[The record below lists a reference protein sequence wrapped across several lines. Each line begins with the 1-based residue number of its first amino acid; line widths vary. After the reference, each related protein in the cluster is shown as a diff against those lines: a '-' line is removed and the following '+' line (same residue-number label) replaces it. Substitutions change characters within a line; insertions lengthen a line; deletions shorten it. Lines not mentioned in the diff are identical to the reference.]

1 MKRVVG
7 KLKQSLS
14 LLLVAAMLA
23 TMMPQT
29 NMTAFAQELTEETGS
44 VDEKTAEGEEEDGE
58 KESEDEEETEETE
71 SKDGEET
78 GKTESEDGEETG
90 ETESEGEEETEDTE
104 TEGEETGETE
114 EDEEVPSDEEET
126 EETEDKSEEEDI
138 LSEELELK
146 KLFDNTSDTDG
157 LTLLTEPVYYQ
168 VDGKTSIFFYL
179 NNFNTN
185 DFNRKM
191 KIDGKEDYVQNY
203 YATEKGHLYY
213 HLNLELDIGEHTL
226 EVTVGTETKSAVF
239 EVQEGEELALEEKV
253 KETTYCTYIVARI
266 TYYATSPKALER
278 IDMVSADGT
287 VYATV
292 EGDSIWTNSDDRD
305 ARYVVVGNENYGLD
319 TEDAY
324 YHYSSNISL
333 KPTHVVT
340 PAGTYSLVLTYS
352 DENKA
357 PDRLENVIE
366 IEDVG
371 EKAYLLSVGGW
382 GGSDTEKGQYEYIS
396 IHGKNID
403 FSKLQFN
410 AVPEDEEGISQM
422 ELGLTYVSHQ
432 ESTAEDGSINYIVKL
447 KKEDWSVSAGSI
459 LMGKITAQSGYD
471 IDIRDDEWDIWIEE
485 QKEVY
490 YIHWNS
496 TNAILEVMVQNTTV
510 SSIKVD
516 LYKDYNKA
524 ELYATGDSD
533 SVNQGYAGIRLYH
546 QDGVEID
553 SSSFESGYYYFNVY
567 LDGSSTPATVTEYS
581 SYLDGSY
588 SSTDETWVSG
598 PYDLVYGAEGI
609 AYVAETK
616 ISYKNK
622 DEVKVKLYKDWS
634 QELLTINNVK
644 IEGYLPPGETEKK
657 VRITVDCKEFS
668 NYGEGDFYLRV
679 EESGNCRTAKNI
691 SITKTDKF
699 CMDSVRTEGWQ
710 DEDTFLLSLSVLNL
724 KDLSDLKLEMWDSN
738 GNSVSGVSM
747 ELLDTWNDY
756 YSIGGLYEIRGI
768 KKEEAYRNYWIKI
781 THKTK
786 GEPYQRYNQEQQYYT
801 DEKGELISISNSD
814 YISAKKYGSKVVGVA
829 AASWNFP
836 VMITAYMQ
844 PDDGVAD
851 AVMTAE
857 KADGINSYGYFIN
870 FTQAF
875 INQLPD
881 KNRSYKVV
889 VKDAKGRSQ
898 SLGDSDGVVL
908 DAYGTVTDAPA
919 VALKSLSLNPSTLKL
934 SAGDT
939 GQLSVQVNPAD
950 ADYPASLQWKSSNT
964 NVATVSE
971 SGLVTAVAKGSA
983 KITVSDGKGHSATC
997 TVTVAEQ
1004 VQQPQAGVPEGEV
1017 ERNTA
1022 VTLSSGTSGAT
1033 IYYTIDGSE
1042 PTTKSIKYTAP
1053 IQITRDTVIKAIA
1066 VKSGYVDSAIVSFT
1080 YRVPQVTVTFDT
1092 AGGTPETEAQTIR
1105 KGDYL
1110 DMYHVNEPRK
1120 DGYRF
1125 EGWYVGD
1132 EKLDPTKPV
1141 SESMTVTAHWT
1152 EAEQLTKPEANYPD
1166 GKTLPA
1172 MAELILTS
1180 DKNANIYY
1188 TVDGTEPTKESAVY
1202 NDCIVLSDELWKD
1215 GSITVKAFVAG
1226 TGYKDSDVATF
1237 RYTLDEAPEGYGD
1250 IEIQDIPGGEIPEGM
1265 WTAGAE
1271 QSYTYTGKAI
1281 KPQIRVYDHTRMLAV
1296 NKDYSVSYKNNTN
1309 VGEGQIIIT
1318 GKGNYTSTLT
1328 CTFTIEPKNI
1338 EDADVTAADI
1348 TLVENNK
1355 VQKKA
1360 PVVQWAGKKLST
1372 KDYVVDFGNG
1382 EYKLPGRYLITITGQ
1397 VNYKGSIQV
1406 METIT
1411 NKKTDKLMSK
1421 VKVSSIKTQ
1430 PYTGSAICPAFTVKD
1445 KTALVEGTDYEAVY
1459 RNNTAV
1465 GTATIVLRG
1474 LGDYIGEKTV
1484 TFKITGTPMNKVKV
1498 KGIKN
1503 LPYEAGKTEYTQEN
1517 PELVYQKSKAELIPV
1532 PKDAYVVTY
1541 KNNTKAGKATV
1552 VFTGIPEKGYTGTV
1566 SKTFNITVN
1575 DKFAEAE
1582 VVYDSSVAYCK
1593 GGAKP
1598 AVTVTMGTTALVENV
1613 DYTVSYKN
1621 NGKVSDGTGKNAPSI
1636 IIKGKGSYKGQIT
1649 KTFAIVQKK
1658 TNVLSA
1664 TAGDVVF
1671 ANKKNNYVTALT
1683 VMDTDGKKLSAGT
1696 DYDKALTYYVGERQV
1711 EKNEILPVGTEV
1723 TVKTQGKGN
1732 YDGPISAT
1740 FRIAEKKFASVKV
1753 VINPQ
1758 EYTGEEIIL
1767 KKEDITITVKEGK
1780 KTIDVPKDAY
1790 EIIAYKNNV
1799 KKGTAT
1805 VTLKGL
1811 GDYAG
1816 IKTATFKIEAKTIA
1830 E

>member
-7 KLKQSLS
+7 KLKQTLS

-78 GKTESEDGEETG
+78 GETESEDGEETG
-90 ETESEGEEETEDTE
+90 ETESEDEEETEDTE
-104 TEGEETGETE
+104 TEGDETGETE
-114 EDEEVPSDEEET
+114 EEEEVPSDEEET

-138 LSEELELK
+138 LSEEPELK
-146 KLFDNTSDTDG
+146 KLYDNTSDTEG
-157 LTLLTEPVYYQ
+157 FTLTTEPVYYQ
-168 VDGKTSIFFYL
+168 VDGKTSIFFYV
-179 NNFNTN
+179 NSYGCT
-185 DFNRKM
+185 M
-191 KIDGKEDYVQNY
+191 KIDGKECSVSLGFGSAGQN
-203 YATEKGHLYY
+203 LYY
-213 HLNLELDIGEHTL
+213 YDDSDLEIGTNHTM
-226 EVTVGTETKSAVF
+226 EVTVGTETKSAEF
-239 EVQEGEELALEEKV
+239 EVQDGEELKLEENV
-253 KETTYCTYIVARI
+253 KKNSYCTNLDVEL
-266 TYYATSPKALER
+266 TYYAATAKELDR
-278 IDMVSADGT
+278 IDMVSADGI
-287 VYATV
+287 VYATID
-292 EGDSIWTNSDDRD
+292 GDSTCGQGENWGDKKT
-305 ARYVVVGNENYGLD
+305 VLVKNEETGKL
-319 TEDAY
+319 EIAKFV
-324 YHYSSNISL
+324 HYSRRYSL
-333 KPTHVVT
+333 KPIWTKT
-340 PAGTYSLVLTYS
+340 PAGTYSLVLTYK
-352 DENKA
+352 DENKT

-366 IEDVG
+366 IVESR
-371 EKAYLLSVGGW
+371 EQAYISSVGGADY
-382 GGSDTEKGQYEYIS
+382 SDMDTADGKYTYIA
-396 IHGKNID
+396 ICGKNID
-403 FSKLQFN
+403 FSKLQFS
-410 AVPEDEEGISQM
+410 ATVQSEDQTSQS
-422 ELGLTYVSHQ
+422 ELQLTYVSHQ
-432 ESTAEDGSINYIVKL
+432 EKTNNDEMIYTVKL
-447 KKEDWSVSAGSI
+447 KKENWSVPAGSN
-459 LMGKITAQSGYD
+459 LKGKITAQIGYD
-471 IDIRDDEWDIWIEE
+471 IDIRDDEWDIRIEE
-485 QKEVY
+485 QSEVQY
-490 YIHWNS
+490 LYWNCAN
-496 TNAILEVMVQNTTV
+496 TVLEVLIQDTTV
-510 SSIKVD
+510 SSIKVE
-516 LYKDYNKA
+516 LYTDSERT
-524 ELYATGDSD
+524 ELYAQGSSI
-533 SVNQGYAGIRLYH
+533 SVNKGYAGIPLY
-546 QDGVEID
+546 QEDNTQIKN
-553 SSSFESGYYYFNVY
+553 FESGGYYLNVFLNGNATPIETY
-567 LDGSSTPATVTEYS
+567 YCLMGGNYYSTS
-581 SYLDGSY
+581 DI
-588 SSTDETWVSG
+588 TWVSG
-598 PYDLVYGAEGI
+598 PYEIVLGAEGI
-609 AYVAETK
+609 DYVVETK
-616 ISYKNK
+616 LPYSTGNAKL
-622 DEVKVKLYKDWS
+622 KLYDRERN
-634 QELLTINNVK
+634 ELLSLNNVQV
-644 IEGYLPPGETEKK
+644 EGYLPPGETTKQI
-657 VRITVDCKEFS
+657 RMTVDSKEFS
-668 NYGEGDFYLRV
+668 NYRAGDYILGV
-679 EESGNCRTAKNI
+679 EVNGKYKSGRYI
-691 SITKTDKF
+691 SIVEVDEF
-699 CMDSVRTEGWQ
+699 YIGSVFVHGWQ
-710 DEDTFLLSLSVLNL
+710 DEDTFLLQVSTLDS
-724 KDLSDLKLEMWDSN
+724 KDLSNLTVELWDPN
-738 GNSVSGVSM
+738 GNPVSGVSM
-747 ELLDTWNDY
+747 ELLDIYN
-756 YSIGGLYEIRGI
+756 SGNIGGLFAIRGI
-768 KKEEAYRNYWIKI
+768 QKEEAYRNYWIRI

-786 GEPYQRYNQEQQYYT
+786 GDPYQLNNQEQKYYT
-801 DEKGELISISNSD
+801 DEKGELKEVDSSIGILRQSYGNRIVGISS
-814 YISAKKYGSKVVGVA
+814 
-829 AASWNFP
+829 ASWNFP
-836 VMITAYMQ
+836 ITITAYMQ
-844 PDDGVAD
+844 PDDGMAD
-851 AVMTAE
+851 ASMVAE
-857 KADGINSYGYFIN
+857 KANRIGLNGYCID

-889 VKDAKGRSQ
+889 VKDAKGRIQ
-898 SLGDSDGVVL
+898 SVASNGDVL
-908 DAYGTVTDAPA
+908 DAYGSGSAQDS

-934 SAGDT
+934 SAGDSS
-939 GQLSVQVNPAD
+939 QLSVQVNPAD
-950 ADYPASLQWKSSNT
+950 AAYPASLQWKSSNT
-964 NVATVSE
+964 NVATVSDT
-971 SGLVTAVAKGSA
+971 GLVTAVAKGSA
-983 KITVSDGKGHSATC
+983 KITVSDDKGHSASC

-1033 IYYTIDGSE
+1033 IYYTTDGSE
-1042 PTTKSIKYTAP
+1042 PTTKSTKYTGP
-1053 IQITRDTVIKAIA
+1053 ILISRDTVIKAVA
-1066 VKSGYVDSAIVSFT
+1066 VKSGYVNSAIVSFT

-1120 DGYRF
+1120 AGYRF

-1132 EKLDPTKPV
+1132 EKLDPTMPV

-1152 EAEQLTKPEANYPD
+1152 EAEQLTEPEANYPD

-1188 TVDGTEPTKESAVY
+1188 TVDGTEPTRESPVFK
-1202 NDCIVLSDELWKD
+1202 DCIVLSDELWKD
-1215 GSITVKAFVAG
+1215 GSITVKAFAAG
-1226 TGYKDSDVATF
+1226 AGYKDSDVATF
-1237 RYTLDEAPEGYGD
+1237 RYTLDEATEGYGD

-1328 CTFTIEPKNI
+1328 VTFTIEPKNI

-1348 TLVENNK
+1348 AIVENNK

-1382 EYKLPGRYLITITGQ
+1382 EYRLPGRYLITITGQ
-1397 VNYKGSIQV
+1397 GNYKGSIQV

-1430 PYTGSAICPAFTVKD
+1430 SYTGSAICPAFTVKD

-1498 KGIKN
+1498 NGIKN

-1517 PELVYQKSKAELIPV
+1517 PELVYQKSKTELIPV
-1532 PKDAYVVTY
+1532 PADAYVVTY

-1582 VVYDSSVAYCK
+1582 VVYDTSVDYCK

-1649 KTFAIVQKK
+1649 KTFAIKQKK
-1658 TNVLSA
+1658 TNVLSV
-1664 TAGDVVF
+1664 TAGDVVY
-1671 ANKKNNYVTALT
+1671 ANKKNNYVTTLT

-1696 DYDKALTYYVGERQV
+1696 DYDKTLTYYVDERQV
-1711 EKNEILPVGTEV
+1711 EKNEILPAGTEV

-1732 YDGPISAT
+1732 YDGLISAT

-1767 KKEDITITVKEGK
+1767 KKEDITVTMKEGK
-1780 KTIDVPKDAY
+1780 KTIDVPQDAY

-1816 IKTATFKIEAKTIA
+1816 TKTANFKIVAKTIA